1 MRYAS
6 IRELDVSNGLGVG
19 IALFVQGCHRHCFNC
34 FNPDTWDF
42 NGGKEWKE
50 EDFNK
55 LINLLSRPYITR
67 ITFLGGEPLA
77 KENIEEIYKIIKYIK
92 ENYPNKKIW
101 LYTGETINEKYFIEE
116 SNNLLIKTVKE
127 CDIVIDGPYINELRD
142 LRLKFRGSSNQRI
155 IDIKESLKQ
164 KKIILLD

>member
-1 MRYAS
+1 MQKIS
-6 IRELDVSNGLGVG
+6 KNFILKKNNGKIEYLNFYQYV
-19 IALFVQGCHRHCFNC
+19 
-34 FNPDTWDF
+34 
-42 NGGKEWKE
+42 
-50 EDFNK
+50 
-55 LINLLSRPYITR
+55 
-67 ITFLGGEPLA
+67 
-77 KENIEEIYKIIKYIK
+77 EEIYKIIKYIK